1 MLLIFLPMKTSVATR
16 RSFLKSSLAGVF
28 AAGVAPQFIP
38 ARLLGANA
46 PSNKITLGCIGLGAH
61 GIGVNLKSFLQ
72 QDDCRIVAVCDVW
85 GRRREEARKL
95 VDEKHGGPGCAMI
108 ADFRALLA
116 RPDIDVAVIS
126 TPDHWHVTMAQL
138 ALAAGKKVFCEKP
151 TLTIEEGR
159 RLANDVAV
167 RKAMF
172 AVGLEDRA
180 VIYYHKLAEAVRN
193 GAIGKL
199 ERIKVS
205 LPTKPVFAREE
216 PVKVPDD
223 LDYEMWLGPAPHRPY
238 TPTLLDPQVWNL
250 NQNELTSE
258 FNGGLDRDNILPAV
272 IPEGMIVNNAFT
284 RISSASSDTPFNP
297 DDSLRSWQTIPNTS
311 LSLTMTQDCLLLCE
325 WSGTWAWDAAYTAGS
340 APYTEDAVAFR
351 IVVDGVD
358 VTAASQ
364 FFGASIKECSTY
376 IVGAAPVSAGAHV
389 IQVECYIAR
398 VRDQDLRLAE
408 EDVEG
413 AVTINER
420 ELLVTERRR

>member
-1 MLLIFLPMKTSVATR
+1 M
-16 RSFLKSSLAGVF
+16 SLRYRVEFSESG
-28 AAGVAPQFIP
+28 
-38 ARLLGANA
+38 
-46 PSNKITLGCIGLGAH
+46 
-61 GIGVNLKSFLQ
+61 
-72 QDDCRIVAVCDVW
+72 DV
-85 GRRREEARKL
+85 
-95 VDEKHGGPGCAMI
+95 
-108 ADFRALLA
+108 
-116 RPDIDVAVIS
+116 
-126 TPDHWHVTMAQL
+126 
-138 ALAAGKKVFCEKP
+138 
-151 TLTIEEGR
+151 
-159 RLANDVAV
+159 
-167 RKAMF
+167 
-172 AVGLEDRA
+172 
-180 VIYYHKLAEAVRN
+180 
-193 GAIGKL
+193 
-199 ERIKVS
+199 
-205 LPTKPVFAREE
+205 
-216 PVKVPDD
+216 
-223 LDYEMWLGPAPHRPY
+223 
-238 TPTLLDPQVWNL
+238 LDPQVWNL

-284 RISSASSDTPFNP
+284 RISSAVSDTPFNP

-311 LSLTMTQDCLLLCE
+311 LSLTMAQDCLLLCE

-358 VTAASQ
+358 VTASSQ
-364 FFGASIKECSTY
+364 FFGSSIKECSTY